1 MMIQSQKELPLSD
14 TDFDLLAFYNQPG
27 GMTDPKE
34 YATSFSLL
42 PKELPAL
49 CQTIQNLLVHIFWAE
64 RYGLHLSED
73 RKAEVSIRPVHQKL
87 SRLLEIDPAPLNTP
101 RPLEKRL
108 VSNCR
113 DFSTFLCSIL
123 RSHKIPARA
132 RCGFGIYFLPNHF
145 EDHWICEYWSVE
157 QTRWVTV
164 DAQLDSIQRQVL
176 GISFDPLDLPSGQF
190 VPGGEAWLL
199 CRSGQADPDQFGI
212 FEYHGWDFIRGNVI
226 RDLLS
231 LNKVEILPW
240 DFVEALKKPYDSLS
254 QEELTWLDRISE
266 WTLSVD
272 RSFQEIR
279 AIYEETPSLHIPV
292 EWFG

>member
-1 MMIQSQKELPLSD
+1 LSD
-14 TDFDLLAFYNQPG
+14 LNLDFLAFYARPG
-27 GMTDPKE
+27 RMTDP
-34 YATSFSLL
+34 AQFSDLYSSL

-64 RYGLHLSED
+64 RYGLHLSEGQ
-73 RKAEVSIRPVHQKL
+73 KAEVSIRPVQQKL
-87 SRLLEIDPAPLNTP
+87 SRLLEIDSAPLNIP

-113 DFSTFLCSIL
+113 DFSTFLSSIF
-123 RSHKIPARA
+123 RNQKIPARA

-145 EDHWICEYWSVE
+145 EDHWICEYWSAE
-157 QTRWVTV
+157 QTRWITV
-164 DAQLDSIQRQVL
+164 DAQLDSIQRQAL

-190 VPGGEAWLL
+190 LPGGEAWLL

-226 RDLLS
+226 RDFLA

-240 DFVEALKKPYDSLS
+240 DFVEALNKSYDSLS
-254 QEELTWLDRISE
+254 QDELTWLDQISA
-266 WTLSVD
+266 WTLSVED
-272 RSFQEIR
+272 SFRDIR
-279 AIYEETPSLHIPV
+279 ATYEETPALHIPV